1 MNDVDWPRRAGL
13 SAALDEAA
21 IVAIT
26 DRAGRILYCNDKFEA
41 VSGYSRA
48 ELIGQTHRVVNSG
61 VHTRDYFRNLYRTIA
76 RGEVWRGTIQNRT
89 KAGESYWVDTTIVP
103 NLGSDG
109 RPETYT
115 AIRFEVSDHVR
126 ALKALEQAQA
136 EAKRAAE
143 VRDRFFANISH
154 EVRTP
159 LNAVLG
165 LASALAHTTLTPRQA
180 EMLNLITGAG
190 DSLRRVLDDMLDLSK
205 MQAGQFSLSSAAFDL
220 KADIEA
226 VVEMR
231 RAAAE
236 DKNLTLDV
244 AFTPSARG
252 QVIGD
257 GVRITQIVS
266 NLVSNA
272 VKFTTQGR
280 VMVRVDVRSG
290 DVRAGDVRSGDM
302 RSGEVGDRL
311 VIEVEDTGIGFDA
324 AAAQR
329 LFRPFVQAD
338 DAISRQ
344 FGGTGLGLSIC
355 KSLAELMG
363 GEITAE
369 SAPGT
374 GSLFRVVLPIQRLP
388 SAQDE
393 DAQASEASAA
403 TEQGARLRV
412 LAVEDNPANQMVVRC
427 LLEPLGFEIV
437 TADNGLEGVLQFEQD
452 RFDMVLMDMQMP
464 VMDGLDA
471 MRRIRADEAR
481 RKVGRTPIVMLTA
494 NTTENHHLKAVQA
507 GADHL
512 VAKPVTLDILLQGM
526 EQGAAAAHEWP
537 GEGVLSAA

>member
-41 VSGYSRA
+41 VSGYARA

-61 VHTRDYFRNLYRTIA
+61 AHTRDYFRNLYRTIA
-76 RGEVWRGTIQNRT
+76 SGQVWRGTIENRT
-89 KAGESYWVDTTIVP
+89 KSGEAYWVDTTIVP
-103 NLGSDG
+103 NVGPDG

-136 EAKRAAE
+136 EARRAAE

-205 MQAGQFSLSSAAFDL
+205 MQAGQFSLSSASFDL

-236 DKNLTLDV
+236 DKKLALDIS
-244 AFTPSARG
+244 FTPTAQG

-272 VKFTTQGR
+272 VKFTNEGR
-280 VMVRVDVRSG
+280 VMVRVDVRAQDEG
-290 DVRAGDVRSGDM
+290 DCLM
-302 RSGEVGDRL
+302 
-311 VIEVEDTGIGFDA
+311 IEVEDTGIGFDA
-324 AAAQR
+324 EAAQR
-329 LFRPFVQAD
+329 LFKPFVQAD

-363 GEITAE
+363 GEISAE
-369 SAPGT
+369 SAPGA
-374 GSLFRVVLPIQRLP
+374 GSLFRVRLPIERLP
-388 SAQDE
+388 DVE
-393 DAQASEASAA
+393 DAGAPALDAPASSE
-403 TEQGARLRV
+403 GAQLRI

-437 TADNGLEGVLQFEQD
+437 TADNGLEGVLRFQQE

-464 VMDGLDA
+464 VMDGLDS
-471 MRRIRADEAR
+471 MRRIRAEEAR
-481 RKVGRTPIVMLTA
+481 LGSERTPIVMLTA
-494 NTTENHHLKAVQA
+494 NTTEVHHHKAVQA

-512 VAKPVTLDILLQGM
+512 VSKPVTLDILLQGM
-526 EQGAAAAHEWP
+526 EQGAAAAAERSD
-537 GEGVLSAA
+537 EGVRSAA

>member
-1 MNDVDWPRRAGL
+1 MTDVDWPRRAGL

-41 VSGYSRA
+41 VSGYSRE

-61 VHTRDYFRNLYRTIA
+61 VHPRDYFRDLYRTIA
-76 RGEVWRGTIQNRT
+76 RGEVWRGTIQNRA
-89 KAGESYWVDTTIVP
+89 KSGEPYWVDTTIVP

-126 ALKALEQAQA
+126 ALKALELAQA
-136 EAKRAAE
+136 EARQAAE

-165 LASALAHTTLTPRQA
+165 LASALAHTALTPRQT
-180 EMLNLITGAG
+180 EMLKLITGAG
-190 DSLRRVLDDMLDLSK
+190 DALRRVLDDMLDLSK
-205 MQAGQFSLSSAAFDL
+205 MQAGQFSLSLTPFDL
-220 KADIEA
+220 RSDIET

-231 RAAAE
+231 RAVAE
-236 DKNLTLDV
+236 DKGLALDV
-244 AFTPSARG
+244 AFTPSAQG

-272 VKFTTQGR
+272 VKFTAEGR
-280 VMVRVDVRSG
+280 VSVRVDVRDDEG
-290 DVRAGDVRSGDM
+290 
-302 RSGEVGDRL
+302 L
-311 VIEVEDTGIGFDA
+311 VIEVEDTGMGFDA
-324 AAAQR
+324 EAAQR
-329 LFRPFVQAD
+329 LFKPFVQAD

-344 FGGTGLGLSIC
+344 YGGTGLGLSIC

-363 GEITAE
+363 GRITAE
-369 SAPGT
+369 SAPGE
-374 GSLFRVVLPIQRLP
+374 GSLFRVVLPVERV
-388 SAQDE
+388 ATAE
-393 DAQASEASAA
+393 AASTPTEEAASPEEA
-403 TEQGARLRV
+403 TRLRI

-437 TADNGLEGVLQFEQD
+437 TADNGLEGVRRFEQEH
-452 RFDMVLMDMQMP
+452 FDMVLMDMQMP

-471 MRRIRADEAR
+471 MRRIRAEEERLGAE
-481 RKVGRTPIVMLTA
+481 RTPIVMLTA
-494 NTTENHHLKAVQA
+494 NTTEVHHLKAVQA

-512 VAKPVTLDILLQGM
+512 VSKPVTLDILLQGM
-526 EQGAAAAHEWP
+526 EQGAAAAAEWS
-537 GEGVLSAA
+537 GEPVLSAA

>member
-1 MNDVDWPRRAGL
+1 MTDVDWPRRAGL

-41 VSGYSRA
+41 VSGYSRE

-61 VHTRDYFRNLYRTIA
+61 VHPRDYFRDLYRTIA
-76 RGEVWRGTIQNRT
+76 GGEVWRGTIQNRT
-89 KAGESYWVDTTIVP
+89 KSGEPYWVDTTIVP

-126 ALKALEQAQA
+126 ALKALELAQA
-136 EAKRAAE
+136 EARQAAE

-165 LASALAHTTLTPRQA
+165 LASALAHTALTPRQT
-180 EMLNLITGAG
+180 EMLKLITGAG
-190 DSLRRVLDDMLDLSK
+190 DALRRVLDDMLDLSK
-205 MQAGQFSLSSAAFDL
+205 MQAGQFSLSLTPFDL
-220 KADIEA
+220 RSDIET

-231 RAAAE
+231 RAVAE
-236 DKNLTLDV
+236 DKGLALDV
-244 AFTPSARG
+244 AFTPSAQG

-272 VKFTTQGR
+272 VKFTAEGR
-280 VMVRVDVRSG
+280 VSVRVDVRDDEG
-290 DVRAGDVRSGDM
+290 
-302 RSGEVGDRL
+302 L
-311 VIEVEDTGIGFDA
+311 VIEVEDTGMGFDA
-324 AAAQR
+324 EAAQR
-329 LFRPFVQAD
+329 LFKPFVQAD

-344 FGGTGLGLSIC
+344 YGGTGLGLSIC

-363 GEITAE
+363 GRITAE
-369 SAPGT
+369 SAPGE
-374 GSLFRVVLPIQRLP
+374 GSLFRVVLPVERV
-388 SAQDE
+388 ATAE
-393 DAQASEASAA
+393 AASTPTEEAASPEEA
-403 TEQGARLRV
+403 TRLRI

-437 TADNGLEGVLQFEQD
+437 TADNGLEGVRRFEQEH
-452 RFDMVLMDMQMP
+452 FDMVLMDMQMP

-471 MRRIRADEAR
+471 MRRIRAEEERLGAE
-481 RKVGRTPIVMLTA
+481 RTPIVMLTA
-494 NTTENHHLKAVQA
+494 NTTEVHHLKAVQA

-512 VAKPVTLDILLQGM
+512 VSKPVTLDILLQGM
-526 EQGAAAAHEWP
+526 EQGAAAAAEWS
-537 GEGVLSAA
+537 GEPVLSAA

>member
-1 MNDVDWPRRAGL
+1 MTDVDWPRRAGL

-41 VSGYSRA
+41 VSGYTRE
-48 ELIGQTHRVVNSG
+48 ELIGQTHRLVNSG
-61 VHTRDYFRNLYRTIA
+61 VHTRGYFRDLYRTIA
-76 RGEVWRGTIQNRT
+76 RGQVWRGTIQNRT
-89 KAGESYWVDTTIVP
+89 KSGEPYWVDTTIVP
-103 NLGSDG
+103 NLGADG

-126 ALKALEQAQA
+126 ALKALELA
-136 EAKRAAE
+136 EADARQAAE
-143 VRDRFFANISH
+143 VRDRFFANVSH

-205 MQAGQFSLSSAAFDL
+205 MQAGQFSLSPAPFDL
-220 KADIEA
+220 RRDIEA
-226 VVEMR
+226 VVEIR
-231 RAAAE
+231 RAVAE
-236 DKNLTLDV
+236 DKGLTLDL
-244 AFTPSARG
+244 AFTPDAQG
-252 QVIGD
+252 EVIGD

-272 VKFTTQGR
+272 VKFTTEGG
-280 VMVRVDVRSG
+280 VCVHVDLLPE
-290 DVRAGDVRSGDM
+290 
-302 RSGEVGDRL
+302 GEQERL
-311 VIEVEDTGIGFDA
+311 VIEVRDTGIGFDA
-324 AAAQR
+324 EAAQR

-355 KSLAELMG
+355 KSLTELMG
-363 GEITAE
+363 GTIAAE
-369 SAPGT
+369 SVPGE
-374 GSLFRVVLPIQRLP
+374 GSLFRVTLPIRRAASALAPAPDKTDPP
-388 SAQDE
+388 SAP
-393 DAQASEASAA
+393 DA
-403 TEQGARLRV
+403 EQGARVRILV
-412 LAVEDNPANQMVVRC
+412 VEDHPANQMVVRR

-437 TADNGLEGVLQFEQD
+437 VADNGLEGVLRFQEQ
-452 RFDMVLMDMQMP
+452 RFDLVLMDMQMP

-471 MRRIRADEAR
+471 MRRIRDDEAR
-481 RKVGRTPIVMLTA
+481 LGAARTPIVMLTA
-494 NTTENHHLKAVQA
+494 NTTEAHHLKAVQA

-512 VAKPVTLDILLQGM
+512 VSKPVTLKILLQGM
-526 EQGAAAAHEWP
+526 EQGAAAAAEWANASMS
-537 GEGVLSAA
+537 SAA

>member
-1 MNDVDWPRRAGL
+1 MSDVDWPRRAGL

-61 VHTRDYFRNLYRTIA
+61 VHDRDYFRNLYRTIA

-89 KAGESYWVDTTIVP
+89 KAGEAYWVDTTIVP
-103 NLGSDG
+103 NPGPDG

>member
-41 VSGYSRA
+41 VSGYSRE

-61 VHTRDYFRNLYRTIA
+61 THSRSYFKALYRTIA
-76 RGEVWRGTIQNRT
+76 SGNVWRGTIENRT
-89 KAGESYWVDTTIVP
+89 KSGEPYWVDTTIVP
-103 NLGSDG
+103 NPGADG

-136 EAKRAAE
+136 ETRRAAE
-143 VRDRFFANISH
+143 VRDRFFANVSH

-205 MQAGQFSLSSAAFDL
+205 MQAGQFSLASEPYDL
-220 KADIEA
+220 KKDIEA

-236 DKNLTLDV
+236 DKNLMLDV
-244 AFTPSARG
+244 SFSPTAQG

-257 GVRITQIVS
+257 SVRLTQIVS

-272 VKFTTQGR
+272 LKFTNQGR
-280 VMVRVDVRSG
+280 VSVRVDVRQ
-290 DVRAGDVRSGDM
+290 APN
-302 RSGEVGDRL
+302 GERL
-311 VIEVEDTGIGFDA
+311 SIEVEDTGIGFDDE
-324 AAAQR
+324 AAQR
-329 LFRPFVQAD
+329 LFMPFVQAD

-363 GEITAE
+363 GGITAE
-369 SAPGT
+369 SAPGA
-374 GSLFRVVLPIQRLP
+374 GSRFRVDLPIQRPASQLDGVDRTP
-388 SAQDE
+388 CPQD
-393 DAQASEASAA
+393 AA
-403 TEQGARLRV
+403 GQGRRLRV

-427 LLEPLGFEIV
+427 LLEPLGFEII
-437 TADNGLEGVLQFEQD
+437 TADNGLEGVLRFQQD

-471 MRRIRADEAR
+471 MRRIRAEEAR
-481 RKVGRTPIVMLTA
+481 LGLDRTPIVMLTA
-494 NTTENHHLKAVQA
+494 NTTEAHHRQAVRA

-512 VAKPVTLDILLQGM
+512 AAKPVTLDILLQGM
-526 EQGAAAAHEWP
+526 EQGAAAANAWT
-537 GEGVLSAA
+537 GCDVLSAA

>member
-1 MNDVDWPRRAGL
+1 MTDVDWPRRAGL

-41 VSGYSRA
+41 VSGYSRE

-61 VHTRDYFRNLYRTIA
+61 VHPRDYFRDLYRTIA
-76 RGEVWRGTIQNRT
+76 GGEVWRGTIQNRT
-89 KAGESYWVDTTIVP
+89 KSGEPYWVDTTIVP

-126 ALKALEQAQA
+126 ALKALELAQA
-136 EAKRAAE
+136 EARQAAE

-165 LASALAHTTLTPRQA
+165 LASALAHTALTPRQT
-180 EMLNLITGAG
+180 EMLKLITGAG
-190 DSLRRVLDDMLDLSK
+190 DALRRVLDDMLDLSK
-205 MQAGQFSLSSAAFDL
+205 MQAGQFSLSLTPFDL
-220 KADIEA
+220 RSDIET

-231 RAAAE
+231 RAVAE
-236 DKNLTLDV
+236 DKGLALDV
-244 AFTPSARG
+244 AFTPSAQG

-272 VKFTTQGR
+272 VKFTAEGR
-280 VMVRVDVRSG
+280 VSVRVDVRDDEG
-290 DVRAGDVRSGDM
+290 
-302 RSGEVGDRL
+302 L
-311 VIEVEDTGIGFDA
+311 VIEVEDTGMGFDA
-324 AAAQR
+324 EAAQR
-329 LFRPFVQAD
+329 LFKPFVQAD

-344 FGGTGLGLSIC
+344 YGGTGLGLSIC

-363 GEITAE
+363 GRITAE
-369 SAPGT
+369 SAPGE
-374 GSLFRVVLPIQRLP
+374 GSLFRVVLPVERV
-388 SAQDE
+388 AAAE
-393 DAQASEASAA
+393 AASTPTEEAASPEEA
-403 TEQGARLRV
+403 TRLRI

-437 TADNGLEGVLQFEQD
+437 TADNGLEGVRRFEQEH
-452 RFDMVLMDMQMP
+452 FDMVLMDMQMP

-481 RKVGRTPIVMLTA
+481 LGAERTPIVMLTA
-494 NTTENHHLKAVQA
+494 NTTEVHHLKAVQA

-512 VAKPVTLDILLQGM
+512 VSKPVTLDILLQGM
-526 EQGAAAAHEWP
+526 EQGAAAAAEWS
-537 GEGVLSAA
+537 GEPVLSAA

>member
-1 MNDVDWPRRAGL
+1 MTDIDWLRRARL

-26 DRAGRILYCNDKFEA
+26 DRAGRILYCNDRFEA
-41 VSGYSRA
+41 ISGYARE

-61 VHTRDYFRNLYRTIA
+61 RHPREFFRDMYRDIA

-89 KAGESYWVDTTIVP
+89 KSGEDYWVDTTIVP
-103 NLGSDG
+103 NPGPDG

-126 ALKALEQAQA
+126 ALKALEAAQA
-136 EAKRAAE
+136 EARQAAE

-165 LASALAHTTLTPRQA
+165 LASALAHTTLTARQA

-190 DSLRRVLDDMLDLSK
+190 DALRRVLDDMLDLSK
-205 MQAGQFSLSSAAFDL
+205 MQAGQFSLSPAPFDL
-220 KADIEA
+220 RADIEA

-236 DKNLTLDV
+236 AKGLALDV
-244 AFTPSARG
+244 VFGPAARG
-252 QVIGD
+252 EVIGD

-272 VKFTTQGR
+272 LKFTAQGR
-280 VMVRVDVRSG
+280 VCVRVDVRAE
-290 DVRAGDVRSGDM
+290 AGA
-302 RSGEVGDRL
+302 ERL
-311 VIEVEDTGIGFDA
+311 VIEVEDTGMGFDA
-324 AAAQR
+324 EAAQR

-355 KSLAELMG
+355 KLLAELME

-369 SAPGT
+369 SAPGA
-374 GSLFRVVLPIQRLP
+374 GSRFRVVLPMERAA
-388 SAQDE
+388 S
-393 DAQASEASAA
+393 SEAPTPADEPA
-403 TEQGARLRV
+403 MEQGPRLRI

-437 TADNGLEGVLQFEQD
+437 TADDGREGVAKFQQE

-471 MRRIRADEAR
+471 MRLIRAEEAR
-481 RKVGRTPIVMLTA
+481 LGSRRTPMVMLTA
-494 NTTENHHLKAVQA
+494 NTTEAHHLKAAQA

-512 VAKPVTLDILLQGM
+512 VAKPVTLEILLQGM
-526 EQGAAAAHEWP
+526 QQGATAAAEWTP
-537 GEGVLSAA
+537 DAAASAV

>member
-1 MNDVDWPRRAGL
+1 
-13 SAALDEAA
+13 
-21 IVAIT
+21 VAIT

-61 VHTRDYFRNLYRTIA
+61 VHDRDYFRNLYRTIA

-89 KAGESYWVDTTIVP
+89 KAGEAYWVDTTIVP
-103 NLGSDG
+103 NPGPDG

>member
-1 MNDVDWPRRAGL
+1 MTDVDWPRRAGL

-41 VSGYSRA
+41 VSGYARD

-61 VHTRDYFRNLYRTIA
+61 AHGRDYFQGLYRTIA
-76 RGEVWRGTIQNRT
+76 RGEVWRGTIQNRKKT
-89 KAGESYWVDTTIVP
+89 GEPYWVDTTIVP
-103 NLGSDG
+103 NLGPDG

-126 ALKALEQAQA
+126 ALKALEAAQA
-136 EAKRAAE
+136 EARQAAE

-190 DSLRRVLDDMLDLSK
+190 DALRRVLDDMLDLSK
-205 MQAGQFSLSSAAFDL
+205 MQAGQFSLSPAPFDL
-220 KADIEA
+220 RADIAA

-236 DKNLTLDV
+236 AKGLALDI
-244 AFTPSARG
+244 AFAPAAQG

-272 VKFTTQGR
+272 VKFTAQGR
-280 VMVRVDVRSG
+280 VSVRVDM
-290 DVRAGDVRSGDM
+290 RADDD
-302 RSGEVGDRL
+302 GERL

-324 AAAQR
+324 EAAQR
-329 LFRPFVQAD
+329 LFRPFIQAD

-355 KSLAELMG
+355 KSLAELMEG
-363 GEITAE
+363 AITAD
-369 SAPGT
+369 SAPGA
-374 GSLFRVVLPIQRLP
+374 GSLFRVVLPIQRSDP
-388 SAQDE
+388 TKSA
-393 DAQASEASAA
+393 ASADEA
-403 TEQGARLRV
+403 LAEDGPRLRI

-437 TADNGLEGVLQFEQD
+437 TADDGREGVERFQEE

-471 MRRIRADEAR
+471 MRLIRAEEAR
-481 RKVGRTPIVMLTA
+481 LGAPRTPIVMLTA
-494 NTTENHHLKAVQA
+494 NTTQAHHLKAVQA

-512 VAKPVTLDILLQGM
+512 VAKPVTLEILLQGM
-526 EQGAAAAHEWP
+526 EQGAAAAATWSPEARP
-537 GEGVLSAA
+537 SVA

>member
-1 MNDVDWPRRAGL
+1 MSDVDWPRRAGL

-61 VHTRDYFRNLYRTIA
+61 VHDRDYFRNLYRTIA

-103 NLGSDG
+103 NPGADG

-165 LASALAHTTLTPRQA
+165 LASALAHTTLTSRQA

-205 MQAGQFSLSSAAFDL
+205 MQAGQFSLSSASFDL

-236 DKNLTLDV
+236 DKMLDLDV
-244 AFTPSARG
+244 VFSPSAQG

-272 VKFTTQGR
+272 VKFTNDGR
-280 VMVRVDVRSG
+280 VTVRVDVRAQ
-290 DVRAGDVRSGDM
+290 D
-302 RSGEVGDRL
+302 EGDRL
-311 VIEVEDTGIGFDA
+311 VIEVEDTGIGFDSE
-324 AAAQR
+324 AAQR
-329 LFRPFVQAD
+329 LFMPFVQAD

-363 GEITAE
+363 GEISAE
-369 SAPGT
+369 SAPGS
-374 GSLFRVVLPIQRLP
+374 GSLFRVSLPIERLP
-388 SAQDE
+388 DTDDAGVLMQDGPVSSAGPQ
-393 DAQASEASAA
+393 
-403 TEQGARLRV
+403 LRI

-437 TADNGLEGVLQFEQD
+437 TADNGLEGVLRFQQE

-464 VMDGLDA
+464 VMDGLA
-471 MRRIRADEAR
+471 SMQRIRAEEAR
-481 RKVGRTPIVMLTA
+481 RGSERTPIVMLTA
-494 NTTENHHLKAVQA
+494 NTTEVHHLKAVQA

-526 EQGAAAAHEWP
+526 EQGAAAAADWSD
-537 GEGVLSAA
+537 EGVLSAA

>member
-1 MNDVDWPRRAGL
+1 MTDVDWPRRAGL

-41 VSGYSRA
+41 ISGYARE

-61 VHTRDYFRNLYRTIA
+61 AHARDYFQDLYRTIA
-76 RGEVWRGTIQNRT
+76 RGEVWRGTIQNRKKT
-89 KAGESYWVDTTIVP
+89 GEPYWVDTTIVP

-109 RPETYT
+109 QPETYT

-126 ALKALEQAQA
+126 ALKALETAQA
-136 EAKRAAE
+136 ETRRAAE
-143 VRDRFFANISH
+143 ARDRFFANVSH

-165 LASALAHTTLTPRQA
+165 LASALAHTTLTPHQA

-190 DSLRRVLDDMLDLSK
+190 DALRRVLDDMLDLSK
-205 MQAGQFSLSSAAFDL
+205 MQVGQFSLSPAPFDL
-220 KADIEA
+220 QADIKA

-236 DKNLTLDV
+236 AKGLALEV
-244 AFTPSARG
+244 SFAPSAHG
-252 QVIGD
+252 EVIGD
-257 GVRITQIVS
+257 GVRITQIIS

-272 VKFTTQGR
+272 VKFTAQGR
-280 VMVRVDVRSG
+280 VSVRVDVRADDG
-290 DVRAGDVRSGDM
+290 A
-302 RSGEVGDRL
+302 ERL
-311 VIEVEDTGIGFDA
+311 LIEVEDTGMGFDA
-324 AAAQR
+324 QAAQR
-329 LFRPFVQAD
+329 LFQPFVQAD

-355 KSLAELMG
+355 KSLAELMD

-369 SAPGT
+369 SAPGA
-374 GSLFRVVLPIQRLP
+374 GSLFRVVLPIQR
-388 SAQDE
+388 A
-393 DAQASEASAA
+393 ASTETTAEGTPAKEAP
-403 TEQGARLRV
+403 RLRI

-437 TADNGLEGVLQFEQD
+437 TADDGREGVARFQEE

-471 MRRIRADEAR
+471 MRLIRAEEAR
-481 RKVGRTPIVMLTA
+481 LGAPRIPIVMLTA
-494 NTTENHHLKAVQA
+494 NTTEAHHRKAVQA

-512 VAKPVTLDILLQGM
+512 VAKPVTLEILLQGM
-526 EQGAAAAHEWP
+526 EQGAAAAAMRSQEAAP
-537 GEGVLSAA
+537 SAA

>member
-1 MNDVDWPRRAGL
+1 MTDVDWPRRAGL

-41 VSGYSRA
+41 VSGYSRE

-61 VHTRDYFRNLYRTIA
+61 VHPRDYFRDLYRTIA
-76 RGEVWRGTIQNRT
+76 GGEVWRGTIQNRT
-89 KAGESYWVDTTIVP
+89 KSGEPYWVDTTIVP

-126 ALKALEQAQA
+126 ALKALELAQA
-136 EAKRAAE
+136 EARQAAE

-165 LASALAHTTLTPRQA
+165 LASALAHTALTPRQT
-180 EMLNLITGAG
+180 EMLKLITGAG
-190 DSLRRVLDDMLDLSK
+190 DALRRVLDDMLDLSK
-205 MQAGQFSLSSAAFDL
+205 MQAGQFSLSLTPFDL
-220 KADIEA
+220 RTDIET

-231 RAAAE
+231 RAVAE
-236 DKNLTLDV
+236 DKGLTLDV
-244 AFTPSARG
+244 AFAPSAQG

-272 VKFTTQGR
+272 VKFTAEGR
-280 VMVRVDVRSG
+280 VSVRVDVRDDEG
-290 DVRAGDVRSGDM
+290 
-302 RSGEVGDRL
+302 L
-311 VIEVEDTGIGFDA
+311 VIEVEDTGMGFDA
-324 AAAQR
+324 EAAQR
-329 LFRPFVQAD
+329 LFKPFVQAD

-344 FGGTGLGLSIC
+344 YGGTGLGLSIC

-363 GEITAE
+363 GRITAE
-369 SAPGT
+369 SAPGE
-374 GSLFRVVLPIQRLP
+374 GSLFRVVLPVERV
-388 SAQDE
+388 AAAE
-393 DAQASEASAA
+393 AASTPTEEAVSPEEA
-403 TEQGARLRV
+403 TRLRI

-437 TADNGLEGVLQFEQD
+437 TADNGLEGVRRFQQEH
-452 RFDMVLMDMQMP
+452 FDMVLMDMQMP

-481 RKVGRTPIVMLTA
+481 LGAARTPIVMLTA
-494 NTTENHHLKAVQA
+494 NTTEVHHLKAVQA

-512 VAKPVTLDILLQGM
+512 VSKPVTLDILLQGM
-526 EQGAAAAHEWP
+526 EQGAAAAAEWS
-537 GEGVLSAA
+537 GEPVLSAA

>member
-1 MNDVDWPRRAGL
+1 MTDVDWPRRAGL

-41 VSGYSRA
+41 VSGYARD

-61 VHTRDYFRNLYRTIA
+61 AHGRDFFQGLYRTIA
-76 RGEVWRGTIQNRT
+76 QGEVWRGTIQNR
-89 KAGESYWVDTTIVP
+89 KKMGEPYWVDTTIVP
-103 NLGSDG
+103 NLGPDG
-109 RPETYT
+109 WPETYT

-126 ALKALEQAQA
+126 ALKALEAAQA
-136 EAKRAAE
+136 EARRAAE

-165 LASALAHTTLTPRQA
+165 LASALTHTTLTPRQA

-190 DSLRRVLDDMLDLSK
+190 DALRRVLDDMLDLSK
-205 MQAGQFSLSSAAFDL
+205 MQAGQFSLSPGPFDL
-220 KADIEA
+220 RADIEA

-236 DKNLTLDV
+236 AKGLALDV
-244 AFTPSARG
+244 AFAPGAQG
-252 QVIGD
+252 EVIGD

-272 VKFTTQGR
+272 VKFTPQGR
-280 VMVRVDVRSG
+280 VSVRVDVRAQNG
-290 DVRAGDVRSGDM
+290 T
-302 RSGEVGDRL
+302 DRL

-324 AAAQR
+324 VAAQR

-355 KSLAELMG
+355 KSLAELME

-369 SAPGT
+369 FTPGKGSRFTVDLPVVRAASSGMT
-374 GSLFRVVLPIQRLP
+374 GS
-388 SAQDE
+388 ADE
-393 DAQASEASAA
+393 GVAE
-403 TEQGARLRV
+403 EGPCLRI

-437 TADNGLEGVLQFEQD
+437 TADDGLEGVRRFQEE

-464 VMDGLDA
+464 VMDGLEA
-471 MRRIRADEAR
+471 MRRIRAEEAR
-481 RKVGRTPIVMLTA
+481 RGAPRTPIVMLTA
-494 NTTENHHLKAVQA
+494 NTTEVHHLKAAQA

-512 VAKPVTLDILLQGM
+512 VAKPVTLELLLQGM
-526 EQGAAAAHEWP
+526 EQGAAAAAEWAP
-537 GEGVLSAA
+537 EAVLPVA

>member
-1 MNDVDWPRRAGL
+1 MTDVDWPRRAGL

-41 VSGYSRA
+41 VSGYSRE

-61 VHTRDYFRNLYRTIA
+61 VHPRDYFRDLYRTIA
-76 RGEVWRGTIQNRT
+76 RGEVWRGTIQNRA
-89 KAGESYWVDTTIVP
+89 KSGEPYWVDTTIVP

-126 ALKALEQAQA
+126 ALKALELAQA
-136 EAKRAAE
+136 EARQAAE

-165 LASALAHTTLTPRQA
+165 LASALAHTTLTSRQT
-180 EMLNLITGAG
+180 EMLKLITGAG
-190 DSLRRVLDDMLDLSK
+190 DALRRVLDDMLDLSK
-205 MQAGQFSLSSAAFDL
+205 MQAGQFSLSLTPFDL
-220 KADIEA
+220 RSDIET

-231 RAAAE
+231 RAVAE
-236 DKNLTLDV
+236 DKGLTLDV
-244 AFTPSARG
+244 AFTPSAQG

-272 VKFTTQGR
+272 VKFTAEGR
-280 VMVRVDVRSG
+280 VSVRVDVRDDEG
-290 DVRAGDVRSGDM
+290 
-302 RSGEVGDRL
+302 L
-311 VIEVEDTGIGFDA
+311 VIEVEDTGMGFDA
-324 AAAQR
+324 EAAQR
-329 LFRPFVQAD
+329 LFKPFVQAD

-344 FGGTGLGLSIC
+344 YGGTGLGLSIC

-363 GEITAE
+363 GRITAE
-369 SAPGT
+369 SAPGE
-374 GSLFRVVLPIQRLP
+374 GSLFRVVLPVERV
-388 SAQDE
+388 ATAE
-393 DAQASEASAA
+393 AASTPTEEAASPEEA
-403 TEQGARLRV
+403 TRLRI

-437 TADNGLEGVLQFEQD
+437 TADNGLEGVRRFAQEH
-452 RFDMVLMDMQMP
+452 FDMVLMDMQMP

-481 RKVGRTPIVMLTA
+481 LGAERTPIVMLTA
-494 NTTENHHLKAVQA
+494 NTTEVHHLKAVQA

-512 VAKPVTLDILLQGM
+512 VSKPVTLDILLQGM
-526 EQGAAAAHEWP
+526 EQGAAAAAEWS
-537 GEGVLSAA
+537 GEPVLSAA

>member
-1 MNDVDWPRRAGL
+1 MTDVDWPRRAGL

-41 VSGYSRA
+41 VSGYSRE

-61 VHTRDYFRNLYRTIA
+61 VHPRDYFRDLYRTIA
-76 RGEVWRGTIQNRT
+76 GGEVWRGTIQNRT
-89 KAGESYWVDTTIVP
+89 KSGEPYWVDTTIVP

-126 ALKALEQAQA
+126 ALKALELAQA
-136 EAKRAAE
+136 EARQAAE

-165 LASALAHTTLTPRQA
+165 LASALAHTALTPRQT
-180 EMLNLITGAG
+180 EMLKLITGAG
-190 DSLRRVLDDMLDLSK
+190 DALRRVLDDMLDLSK
-205 MQAGQFSLSSAAFDL
+205 MQAGQFSLSLTPFDL
-220 KADIEA
+220 RSDIET

-231 RAAAE
+231 RAVAE
-236 DKNLTLDV
+236 DKGLALDV
-244 AFTPSARG
+244 AFTPSAQG

-272 VKFTTQGR
+272 VKFTAEGR
-280 VMVRVDVRSG
+280 VSVRVDVRDDEG
-290 DVRAGDVRSGDM
+290 
-302 RSGEVGDRL
+302 L
-311 VIEVEDTGIGFDA
+311 VIEVEDTGMGFDA
-324 AAAQR
+324 EAAQR
-329 LFRPFVQAD
+329 LFKPFVQAD

-344 FGGTGLGLSIC
+344 YGGTGLGLSIC

-363 GEITAE
+363 GRITAE
-369 SAPGT
+369 SAPGE
-374 GSLFRVVLPIQRLP
+374 GSLFRVVLPVERV
-388 SAQDE
+388 AAAE
-393 DAQASEASAA
+393 AASTPTEEAASPEEA
-403 TEQGARLRV
+403 TRLRI

-437 TADNGLEGVLQFEQD
+437 TADNGLEGVRRFEQEH
-452 RFDMVLMDMQMP
+452 FDMVLMDMQMP

-481 RKVGRTPIVMLTA
+481 LGAERTPIVMLTA
-494 NTTENHHLKAVQA
+494 NTTEVHHLKAVQA

-512 VAKPVTLDILLQGM
+512 VSKPVTLDILLQGM
-526 EQGAAAAHEWP
+526 EQGAAAAAEWS
-537 GEGVLSAA
+537 GEPVRSAA